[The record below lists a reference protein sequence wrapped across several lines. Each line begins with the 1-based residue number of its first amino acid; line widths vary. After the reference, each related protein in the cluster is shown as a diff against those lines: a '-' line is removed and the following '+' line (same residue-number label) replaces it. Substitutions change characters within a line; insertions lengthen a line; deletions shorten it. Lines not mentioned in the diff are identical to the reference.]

1 MRASPLQTL
10 GAHSRPPL
18 CPRSPGEKFPL
29 ASVAWR
35 PVPAPPLW
43 GPVCCLPSSRSSPR
57 LRGQP
62 AYLGTP
68 PTGQAGRLT
77 GGRKPLPP
85 APPKSS
91 TPAPPPRHCPGW
103 TGSVC
108 CARCWGHRSLLHF
121 LRLWPRDSSPGPRIE
136 VQGER
141 VWLLLQVRGSGEAK
155 ACRELSQLQALRT
168 TGIHLVTQVP
178 EVQGIFSWTYTAHA
192 SWREL
197 TRDTGSW
204 DTRCYR
210 TVLLTQRPPAVRPGT
225 GAPPSSRSQLSPWGQ
240 PGWGGGPAWACA
252 LLACLIPALGAVR
265 SRRPVPWHGLDFR
278 LQPPGPGPR
287 VLCFWPPQCARAAF
301 LSRPGSPR
309 TEAGRVWG
317 QEASG
322 GLSREVGAV
331 EIEPGAGPA
340 SVGPSQQAPSP
351 R

>member
-1 MRASPLQTL
+1 M
-10 GAHSRPPL
+10 GAACLSGHPPHWAG
-18 CPRSPGEKFPL
+18 RQVDWEQ
-29 ASVAWR
+29 AA
-35 PVPAPPLW
+35 
-43 GPVCCLPSSRSSPR
+43 SSPR
-57 LRGQP
+57 P
-62 AYLGTP
+62 AQDQHPCTP
-68 PTGQAGRLT
+68 T
-77 GGRKPLPP
+77 
-85 APPKSS
+85 
-91 TPAPPPRHCPGW
+91 RHCPGW

-155 ACRELSQLQALRT
+155 ACRELSQLQVLRT

-178 EVQGIFSWTYTAHA
+178 EVHGIFSWTYTAHA
-192 SWREL
+192 LWREL

-225 GAPPSSRSQLSPWGQ
+225 GAPPSSQSQLSPWGQ

-265 SRRPVPWHGLDFR
+265 SRRPFPRRGLGFR

-287 VLCFWPPQCARAAF
+287 VLCFWPPQCTRAAF

-317 QEASG
+317 REASG

-331 EIEPGAGPA
+331 EIGPGAGPA
-340 SVGPSQQAPSP
+340 SLGPSQQAPSP